1 MNIAEGEYICI
12 IGETGS
18 GKSTLLNII
27 LGLLNPDKGGV
38 YYKNNNI
45 NLDIRSWHQDMKAV
59 SQDPYLL
66 EESIAKNISFE
77 LQEENRLQKTGK
89 GN

>member
-1 MNIAEGEYICI
+1 MLLKVNMLVLLEKLAVEKAP
-12 IGETGS
+12 S
-18 GKSTLLNII
+18 LNII

-45 NLDIRSWHQDMKAV
+45 NLDIRSWHQDISLV

-77 LQEENRLQKTGK
+77 LQEEKNRLQKTGK